1 MWRVGTARR
10 AIYYYRYGSPD
21 VLELQGVDMP
31 DVGDEDV
38 LDRVRTASVNP
49 RDFHFMRATPYLV
62 RAQAGLSRPK
72 ANGLGVDMAGHVEAV
87 GRNVTKFQPGD
98 EGFGGCAGTFAEYG
112 SVREDA
118 GLLAKPANLTFEQAA
133 PVHG

>member
-38 LDRVRTASVNP
+38 LVRVRAASVNP
-49 RDFHFMRATPYLV
+49 LDFHFMRGTPYLV

-87 GRNVTKFQPGD
+87 GRNGTKFQPG
-98 EGFGGCAGTFAEYG
+98 GGVFGGCGGAFAQSVSGRGTAG
-112 SVREDA
+112 
-118 GLLAKPANLTFEQAA
+118 
-133 PVHG
+133 